1 MIDFESL
8 NRDLL
13 SQVRLLLPAWL
24 PAGKLV
30 GQEFC
35 CGSLRGEVGDSL
47 KVNINTGIWADFASN
62 DKGGDLISLYAAING
77 LSQIESAQQL
87 VVKIG
92 HNPLNSP
99 TPSTKTYINI
109 VRPPMDGEKPM
120 MHHYKYGS
128 PSHSWMYADHL
139 GRLLFYVARY
149 DLENTKQF
157 LPWSFDGNKK
167 QWVSKGYPAP
177 RPLYNLPELI
187 ARPTNPV
194 LIVEGEKAADAAKTF
209 TTGYVVVSWPNG
221 AKAVKNADW
230 KPLYGRNILIWPDA
244 DEPGEIAAIA
254 IQNILTTHCPKVNL
268 IDVSDLPDGY
278 DAADLSEIITNN
290 DEFIEWLKTRIKINT
305 DISKTLKL
313 SSVGEIEIM
322 TEDGLMSESQMALWH
337 QLKIPLSSNG
347 LPICNL
353 DCALR
358 VFEGTLRFKDFIW
371 YDEFHRKIL
380 IDPTDPK
387 EYSDIINLK
396 ITTKFQREFGL
407 KRLGQETVHGAAL
420 LMADSYRKNEPK
432 EYFESLQW
440 DRVPRVNDFF
450 STHMGS
456 KLTLYEQAASRN
468 WWISMIAR
476 VYQPGCQMR
485 NMIILEGPQE
495 TGKSKALKTIG
506 DKWYV
511 DCLENIDSN
520 NFFQVLQG
528 RILVEIG
535 ELSSFR
541 RAEMTR
547 IKQVVSCQVDRFRA
561 PYDRLPQDNSR
572 TCVFVGSTNDENY
585 FDDPTGATRFWPIK
599 TTDINIKKIK
609 EDRDQ
614 LFAEA
619 INAYKDGETW
629 HIMPST
635 LTKQEQESRYK
646 HDEWEHIIA
655 QYLINKDQI
664 TIADI
669 CENCLQL
676 RKSEFSL
683 QTKRISL
690 ILKKIGW
697 ESKIIKIS
705 GASKR
710 IWLPL

>member
-62 DKGGDLISLYAAING
+62 DKGGDLISLYASING

-92 HNPLNSP
+92 HNSLNSP

-139 GRLLFYVARY
+139 GRLLFYIARY

-187 ARPTNPV
+187 TRPTNPV

-209 TTGYVVVSWPNG
+209 ATGYVVVSWPNG
-221 AKAVKNADW
+221 AQAIRSVDW
-230 KPLYGRNILIWPDA
+230 TPIYGRNVLIWPDA
-244 DEPGEIAAIA
+244 DEPGRVASQTIA
-254 IQNILTTHCPKVNL
+254 NILTSKCPSIRL
-268 IDVSDLPDGY
+268 IEVGDLPKGF
-278 DAADLSEIITNN
+278 DAADLKEILIDWQAFIDWVTPRTQPYQTLTDLNKKNNIVLVPDDDGFIPESERTLW
-290 DEFIEWLKTRIKINT
+290 DSLGLKC
-305 DISKTLKL
+305 
-313 SSVGEIEIM
+313 
-322 TEDGLMSESQMALWH
+322 
-337 QLKIPLSSNG
+337 SSNG
-347 LPICNL
+347 LPIINMNN
-353 DCALR
+353 ALR
-358 VFEGTLRFKDFIW
+358 ILQGVPTMIDLIW
-371 YDEFHRKIL
+371 FDEFHNKIF
-380 IDPTDPK
+380 IDPKNPT
-387 EYSDIINLK
+387 EYSDLINLK
-396 ITTKFQREFGL
+396 LTVKFQRDFGL
-407 KRLGQETVHGAAL
+407 HRMTPENIYAA
-420 LMADSYRKNEPK
+420 ATIIAHHNRRNEVK
-432 EYFESLQW
+432 EYFESITW
-440 DRVPRVNDFF
+440 DGVPRVNDFF

-456 KLTLYEQAASRN
+456 KLTLYEQAAARN
-468 WWISMIAR
+468 FWISMVAR
-476 VYQPGCQMR
+476 VYEPGCQMR
-485 NMIILEGPQE
+485 NMIILEGEQD
-495 TGKSKALKTIG
+495 TGKSKALRTIG
-506 DKWYV
+506 GKWYV
-511 DCLENIDSN
+511 DCLESIDSN

-528 RILVEIG
+528 KLIIEIG

-561 PYDRLPQDNSR
+561 PYERISRDNYR

-585 FDDPTGATRFWPIK
+585 FDDPSGSTRFWPIK
-599 TTDINIKKIK
+599 TTDINIDKIK
-609 EDRDQ
+609 QDRDQ
-614 LFAEA
+614 LFAESLK
-619 INAYKDGETW
+619 AYKDGETW
-629 HIMPST
+629 HIMPES
-635 LTKQEQESRYK
+635 LTKQEQELRYR

-655 QYLINKDQI
+655 TYLLHKNQI
-664 TIADI
+664 TVSEVAH
-669 CENCLQL
+669 ECLHL
-676 RKSEFSL
+676 KESEY
-683 QTKRISL
+683 QMHTKRIATV
-690 ILKKIGW
+690 IRKMGW
-697 ESKIIKIS
+697 KCQIIRIS
-705 GASKR
+705 GVSKR
-710 IWLPL
+710 IWSNL